1 MTAGTIRK
9 LKTSSTPAVVTELVT
24 TIPNERK
31 NTKSQTDTAIALCPC
46 GRDSLDTARSGRRS
60 HQCSAPIAA

>member
-24 TIPNERK
+24 TTPKARK
-31 NTKSQTDTAIALCPC
+31 KRKSQIDTAVMLRPTGCSSLEIA
-46 GRDSLDTARSGRRS
+46 SSGPRTNQQSR
-60 HQCSAPIAA
+60 PMIV